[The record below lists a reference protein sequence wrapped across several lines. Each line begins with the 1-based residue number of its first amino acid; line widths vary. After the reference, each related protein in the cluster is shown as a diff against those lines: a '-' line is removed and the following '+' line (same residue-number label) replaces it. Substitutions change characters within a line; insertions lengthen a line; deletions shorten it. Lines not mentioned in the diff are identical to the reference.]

1 VIDNKDTRKSPLLTR
16 LQRLAAGGAAV
27 LVAGLCSSLG
37 APIAHADGVAVQSMP
52 SQYFADLHS
61 SDPRVGGRA
70 GWADMPGGVA
80 ARPYV
85 RSLTVINDGVATP
98 VITDGTTAAPT
109 VSPGDLTTVV
119 SALNLCR
126 PGQTPA
132 HGVCYATPNRFAL
145 TVGYGGDS
153 EGNTVGW
160 NFANPQYPVTP
171 TIDAN
176 SVIDMT
182 VVLNT
187 LGKSLRWSWVNGDLL
202 YWQTNSLG
210 QDDATVH
217 VKFRPATA
225 PYVAQ
230 FPPVQGCTATPI
242 FSCDIARADGQVLS
256 ASMVFSLDDTLD
268 PALTGAAFATQN
280 AIAGFLVPGG
290 TALAPS
296 LDMQIS
302 STHEN
307 ADGTPQL
314 GTLEA
319 FIPSAALLNLY
330 GVLPTDATTAFKT
343 TRSGDA
349 GTNDA
354 PSYTPWA
361 AETNGSDGLFVTVKG
376 ITFSVPKYR
385 VATKLKPVVMHAR
398 ARGSKTTIKAS
409 IRGCSKKS
417 KCLAAVYNLG
427 RNRAKRFVATKA
439 TLLRRRAVIAR
450 KLLIVLP
457 ASKLKRR
464 DRCLLVVRSAK
475 HKKLLASTISTVRG
489 RP

>member
-1 VIDNKDTRKSPLLTR
+1 MLTS
-16 LQRLAAGGAAV
+16 LQRLAASGAAV

-37 APIAHADGVAVQSMP
+37 APIAHADGVATGAGMP
-52 SQYFADLHS
+52 SQYFADLPS
-61 SDPRVGGRA
+61 TDPRVGGNS

-98 VITDGTTAAPT
+98 VITDGTTAIPT
-109 VSPGDLTTVV
+109 LSPGDVTPVV
-119 SALNLCR
+119 SAYNLCR
-126 PGQTPA
+126 LGQTPA

-145 TVGYGGDS
+145 MLGYSGDS
-153 EGNTVGW
+153 NGESSPVGW
-160 NFANPQYPVTP
+160 NFANPPVPVTP

-187 LGKSLRWSWVNGDLL
+187 LGKSLRWSWLNGDLL
-202 YWQTNSLG
+202 YWQTSNLG
-210 QDDATVH
+210 HDDATVH

-230 FPPVQGCTATPI
+230 YPPGQGCTATPS
-242 FSCDIARADGQVLS
+242 FGCDIARADDQVLT

-290 TALAPS
+290 TAQMPS

-319 FIPSAALLNLY
+319 LIPSAALLNLY
-330 GVLPTDATTAFKT
+330 GILPTDAAQAFKT

-354 PSYTPWA
+354 PSYTPWTA
-361 AETNGSDGLFVTVKG
+361 KENGSDGLFVTVKG

-385 VATKLKPVVMHAR
+385 VASKLKPVVMHAR
-398 ARGSKTTIKAS
+398 VRGPKTTVKAS
-409 IRGCSKKS
+409 IPGCRKKG
-417 KCLAAVYNLG
+417 KCLAEVYNLG
-427 RNRAKRFVATKA
+427 PNKAKRFVAVKT
-439 TLLRRRAVIAR
+439 TLLRHRAIRAR
-450 KLLIVLP
+450 KVLIVLP
-457 ASKLKRR
+457 ASKLKKH

-475 HKKLLASTISTVRG
+475 HKKLLASTISTVR
-489 RP
+489 

>member
-1 VIDNKDTRKSPLLTR
+1 MLTH
-16 LQRLAAGGAAV
+16 LQRLAASVAAV
-27 LVAGLCSSLG
+27 LVAGLCSFLG
-37 APIAHADGVAVQSMP
+37 APIAHADEVAGQSMS
-52 SQYFADLHS
+52 SQNFADLPS
-61 SDPRVGGRA
+61 TDPRVSGRA
-70 GWADMPGGVA
+70 GWADLPGGVA

-85 RSLTVINDGVATP
+85 RALTVINNGVATP
-98 VITDGTTAAPT
+98 VITNGTTAAPT
-109 VSPGDLTTVV
+109 ASPGDVTTAV

-126 PGQTPA
+126 PDQAPA
-132 HGVCYATPNRFAL
+132 QGVCYATPNRFAL

-160 NFANPQYPVTP
+160 NFANPKYPVTP
-171 TIDAN
+171 TINAN

-187 LGKSLRWSWVNGDLL
+187 LGKSLRWSWANGDLL
-202 YWQTNSLG
+202 YWKTSNLG
-210 QDDATVH
+210 QADATVH
-217 VKFRPATA
+217 LKFRPATA

-230 FPPVQGCTATPI
+230 FPPGNGCTATPI
-242 FSCDIARADGQVLS
+242 FGCNIARADAQVLS

-290 TALAPS
+290 SAQAPS

-330 GVLPTDATTAFKT
+330 GILPTDAATAFKT

-354 PSYTPWA
+354 PSYKPWA
-361 AETNGSDGLFVTVKG
+361 AQTKGSDGLFVTVKG

-385 VATKLKPVVMHAR
+385 VASKLKRVVTHAR
-398 ARGSKTTIKAS
+398 VRGSKTTIKAS
-409 IRGCSKKS
+409 IPGCSKKR
-417 KCLAAVYNLG
+417 KCLVTVYDLG
-427 RNRAKRFVATKA
+427 RNTAKRFVATKT
-439 TLLRRRAVIAR
+439 TLLRRRAIRAR
-450 KLLIVLP
+450 KLVIVLP
-457 ASKLKRR
+457 ASKLKKR
-464 DRCLLVVRSAK
+464 DRYIVVVRSAK
-475 HKKLLASTISTVRG
+475 HKKLRASTIGTVRG
-489 RP
+489 RH